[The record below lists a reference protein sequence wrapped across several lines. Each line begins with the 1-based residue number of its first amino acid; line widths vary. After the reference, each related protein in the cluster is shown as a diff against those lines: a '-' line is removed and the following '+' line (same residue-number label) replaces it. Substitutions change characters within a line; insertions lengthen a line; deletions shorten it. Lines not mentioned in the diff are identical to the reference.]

1 MVISYSS
8 VLEVMT
14 VLSEEKELRVTV
26 TESGKGALLTG
37 GVAGL
42 GGLLLGPL
50 GLALGGA
57 VGGCLAAW
65 RAQGN
70 FKPVMEVI
78 LYDLKQEQR
87 ERMVESVR
95 TVLANL
101 GRLIVVLLAWL
112 VRLKLIFLDASDAI
126 ALVAMVQG
134 NQALKQRILTEMVT
148 FLSRQCNIYVNE

>member
-78 LYDLKQEQR
+78 LYDLRQEQR

>member
-1 MVISYSS
+1 MGGRQQLVLLNFVTNLTNLTMVISYSS

-57 VGGCLAAW
+57 VGGCIAAW
-65 RAQGN
+65 RAQGH
-70 FKPVMEVI
+70 FKPLMEVI

-95 TVLANL
+95 TILAN
-101 GRLIVVLLAWL
+101 I
-112 VRLKLIFLDASDAI
+112 DASDAI

-134 NQALKQRILTEMVT
+134 NQALKQRVLTEMVT
-148 FLSRQCNIYVNE
+148 FLS

>member
-57 VGGCLAAW
+57 VGGCIAAW

-70 FKPVMEVI
+70 FKPLMEVI

-95 TVLANL
+95 TILANIGSL
-101 GRLIVVLLAWL
+101 VV
-112 VRLKLIFLDASDAI
+112 
-126 ALVAMVQG
+126 MV
-134 NQALKQRILTEMVT
+134 LTDQT
-148 FLSRQCNIYVNE
+148 KTDISRCERCYSFNCCGPG

>member
-1 MVISYSS
+1 MNSTTSTMVISYSS

-57 VGGCLAAW
+57 VGGCIAAW

-78 LYDLKQEQR
+78 LYDLSQDQR
-87 ERMVESVR
+87 ESMVESVR
-95 TVLANL
+95 TLLANI
-101 GRLIVVLLAWL
+101 GRQLVLVSGL
-112 VRLKLIFLDASDAI
+112 VWS
-126 ALVAMVQG
+126 G
-134 NQALKQRILTEMVT
+134 
-148 FLSRQCNIYVNE
+148 LSKINISRCE

>member
-1 MVISYSS
+1 MNSTTSTMVISYSS

-57 VGGCLAAW
+57 VGGCIAAW

-78 LYDLKQEQR
+78 LYDLSQDQR
-87 ERMVESVR
+87 ESMVESVR
-95 TVLANL
+95 TLLANI
-101 GRLIVVLLAWL
+101 GRQLVLVSGL
-112 VRLKLIFLDASDAI
+112 V
-126 ALVAMVQG
+126 
-134 NQALKQRILTEMVT
+134 
-148 FLSRQCNIYVNE
+148 

>member
-1 MVISYSS
+1 MNSTTSTMVISYSS

-57 VGGCLAAW
+57 VGGCIAAW
-65 RAQGN
+65 QAHGN

-78 LYDLKQEQR
+78 LYDLKQDQR

-95 TVLANL
+95 TVLANI
-101 GRLIVVLLAWL
+101 GGL
-112 VRLKLIFLDASDAI
+112 VALWPQLIFSD
-126 ALVAMVQG
+126 L
-134 NQALKQRILTEMVT
+134 NRY
-148 FLSRQCNIYVNE
+148 F

>member
-1 MVISYSS
+1 MGQWERLSLNSTTSTMVISYSS

-57 VGGCLAAW
+57 VGGCIAAW
-65 RAQGN
+65 QAQGK
-70 FKPVMEVI
+70 FKPVMEVV
-78 LYDLKQEQR
+78 LQDMKQEQR
-87 ERMVESVR
+87 DKMVDSVR
-95 TVLANL
+95 TVLAN
-101 GRLIVVLLAWL
+101 I
-112 VRLKLIFLDASDAI
+112 DASD
-126 ALVAMVQG
+126 
-134 NQALKQRILTEMVT
+134 
-148 FLSRQCNIYVNE
+148 

>member
-95 TVLANL
+95 TILANIGRLMVMVLADQSKTD
-101 GRLIVVLLAWL
+101 I
-112 VRLKLIFLDASDAI
+112 
-126 ALVAMVQG
+126 
-134 NQALKQRILTEMVT
+134 
-148 FLSRQCNIYVNE
+148 SRCKRRYSFSCHGPG

>member
-57 VGGCLAAW
+57 VGGCIAAW
-65 RAQGN
+65 QAHGN

-78 LYDLKQEQR
+78 LYDLKQDQR

-95 TVLANL
+95 TVLANI
-101 GRLIVVLLAWL
+101 GGL
-112 VRLKLIFLDASDAI
+112 VALWPQLIFSD
-126 ALVAMVQG
+126 L
-134 NQALKQRILTEMVT
+134 NRY
-148 FLSRQCNIYVNE
+148 F

>member
-57 VGGCLAAW
+57 VGGCIAAW
-65 RAQGN
+65 RAQGS

-78 LYDLKQEQR
+78 LYDLSQDQR
-87 ERMVESVR
+87 ESMVESVR
-95 TVLANL
+95 TLLANI
-101 GRLIVVLLAWL
+101 GRQLEL
-112 VRLKLIFLDASDAI
+112 VTDW
-126 ALVAMVQG
+126 
-134 NQALKQRILTEMVT
+134 
-148 FLSRQCNIYVNE
+148 

>member
-1 MVISYSS
+1 MGHYSSVGDNNSCIIELCSALLCSTMVISYSS

-57 VGGCLAAW
+57 VGGCIAAW
-65 RAQGN
+65 RAHGN
-70 FKPVMEVI
+70 FKPVMEVV
-78 LYDLKQEQR
+78 LYDLQQDQR
-87 ERMVESVR
+87 DRMVESVR
-95 TVLANL
+95 TVLANIGGL
-101 GRLIVVLLAWL
+101 VEVLVV
-112 VRLKLIFLDASDAI
+112 
-126 ALVAMVQG
+126 M
-134 NQALKQRILTEMVT
+134 
-148 FLSRQCNIYVNE
+148 LSGETKTDISRCE